1 LIIIWYL
8 LWFNFNLHWILFE
21 HTDDNDDG
29 VDDVKG
35 DVDSDWNPWIAIK
48 IQKIIRYFNL

>member
-1 LIIIWYL
+1 M
-8 LWFNFNLHWILFE
+8 HWILFE

-29 VDDVKG
+29 VDDVKD